1 MVNMLIDRESTVP
14 VYRQITQSVTRM
26 VKEGS
31 LKPGD
36 KLVPEREL
44 ASALNLS
51 RGTIKKAY
59 SELETN
65 NVIEVVQGRGSFIS
79 RNQDILIQSRKDR
92 AVSIIDNTLSELEN
106 LNFSHR
112 EITTFFHLMLM
123 NREQKINNFHIAAV
137 DCNSE
142 ALSVFE
148 KQLQYISGTKISKYL
163 LDDVTKHSDPERL
176 LSGFDVVLTT
186 STHFNELINLCPT
199 IRERVLQ
206 AALTLGQQT
215 IIELASIKPDSRIGI
230 ICITKRFRD
239 IVKERMK
246 MFGLKTE
253 DVTFLCNCKG
263 SDFHDYLVDK
273 DVVIL
278 PSEMS
283 VNNNWDLTDA
293 LEKFTGRGG
302 RIINFDYQIDRG
314 SLIYIEEQISKKMEG
329 M

>member
-1 MVNMLIDRESTVP
+1 MAEITIDRDSAVP
-14 VYRQITQSVTRM
+14 VYRQITQSITMM
-26 VKEGS
+26 VKQGV

-44 ASALNLS
+44 AASLNLS
-51 RGTIKKAY
+51 RGTVKKAY
-59 SELETN
+59 GELENN
-65 NVIEVVQGRGSFIS
+65 NVLEVIQGRGSFIS
-79 RNQDILIQSRKDR
+79 RNQDILVQSRKDR
-92 AVSIIDNTLSELEN
+92 AVQLINNTLSELEN

-123 NREQKINNFHIAAV
+123 NREQKINSFHIAAI

-142 ALSVFE
+142 ALTVFE
-148 KQLQYISGTKISKYL
+148 KQLHYISGTKISKYL
-163 LDDVTKHSDPERL
+163 LDDVVGHSDPERL
-176 LSGFDVVLTT
+176 LSGFDVILTT
-186 STHFNELINLCPT
+186 STHYNELINLCPAL
-199 IRERVLQ
+199 REKVLQ

-215 IIELASIKPDSRIGI
+215 IIELASIDTDSRIGI

-239 IVKERMK
+239 IVKERMHL
-246 MFGLKTE
+246 FGLKT
-253 DVTFLCNCKG
+253 DSVSFLCNCKG
-263 SDFHDYLVDK
+263 SDFHDYLERK

-283 VNNNWDLTDA
+283 VSNNWDLTDA

-302 RIINFDYQIDRG
+302 KIINFDYQIDRG
-314 SLIYIEEQISKKMEG
+314 SLIYIEEQISNRMER